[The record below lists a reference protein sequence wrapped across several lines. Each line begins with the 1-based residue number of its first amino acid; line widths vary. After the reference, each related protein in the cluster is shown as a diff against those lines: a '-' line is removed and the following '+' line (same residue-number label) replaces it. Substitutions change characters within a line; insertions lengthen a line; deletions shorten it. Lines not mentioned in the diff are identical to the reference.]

1 MPVYS
6 RLSDH
11 SRRSMR
17 PVGRLLLCRVV
28 RVGLVKVFPTSR
40 GLSLSG
46 YLLVFRVVYR
56 LPPGDPCCSFGF
68 HLTDVPSG
76 QLSELSS
83 QLPKLT
89 AHSSVF
95 SSIKSKRGFPA
106 RCSPYGFNYP
116 FPDPFR
122 DLRDDGVSESSQTV
136 HSLGNPIS
144 HSTHVGFNCPPFG
157 EFSSAQTARSRV
169 SV

>member
-1 MPVYS
+1 
-6 RLSDH
+6 
-11 SRRSMR
+11 MR

-46 YLLVFRVVYR
+46 YLLVLRVVYR

-95 SSIKSKRGFPA
+95 LRLPDCLTSTKTIPYPSPNQQRHQANAGSLPMLA
-106 RCSPYGFNYP
+106 R
-116 FPDPFR
+116 
-122 DLRDDGVSESSQTV
+122 L
-136 HSLGNPIS
+136 L
-144 HSTHVGFNCPPFG
+144 
-157 EFSSAQTARSRV
+157 AQILTIRL
-169 SV
+169 

>member
-95 SSIKSKRGFPA
+95 SSIKSKRGFPD
-106 RCSPYGFNYP
+106 RCSKRTPQMCYLTIRPPVLGELLQSQLISDSNDF
-116 FPDPFR
+116 FR
-122 DLRDDGVSESSQTV
+122 LWLSSD
-136 HSLGNPIS
+136 
-144 HSTHVGFNCPPFG
+144 
-157 EFSSAQTARSRV
+157 SSRRSRY
-169 SV
+169 